1 MSSPADALKAHDARA
16 RRAQNNVEKFK
27 RLVAHNALVLKLE
40 KSRADKLRKK
50 LVVDGE
56 RARAVRWALNAVGVV
71 EHPPASNKGPRIT
84 AWQELCGY
92 PGAGEPWCQCF
103 AANSFY
109 FGSHNTIDPKD
120 IGGYTVSVVDRAK
133 NHEIM
138 GGRKGWDVVSLD
150 KARRGDWVYFD
161 FDGTGIEH
169 VGVYLSHDASTVTC
183 CEGNTSKGNGSQSNG
198 GGVFVK
204 TRSRSVVAAVVA
216 VPFKD

>member
-1 MSSPADALKAHDARA
+1 MSSPSDALKEHDARA
-16 RRAQNNVEKFK
+16 RRAQKNIEKFK

-56 RARAVRWALNAVGVV
+56 RARAVRWALNAVGTV
-71 EHPPASNKGPRIT
+71 EHPPSSNQGPRIT
-84 AWQELCGY
+84 RWQQICGY
-92 PGAGEPWCQCF
+92 PQGGEPWCQVFSC
-103 AANSFY
+103 NSYY

-138 GGRKGWDVVSLD
+138 GGRKGWDVVGLG
-150 KARRGDWVYFD
+150 KARKGDWVYFD

-169 VGVYLSHDASTVTC
+169 VGIYLSHTPDTVTC
-183 CEGNTSKGNGSQSNG
+183 CEGNTSRGNGSQSNG

-204 TRSRSVVAAVVA
+204 TRPRSVVAAVVA